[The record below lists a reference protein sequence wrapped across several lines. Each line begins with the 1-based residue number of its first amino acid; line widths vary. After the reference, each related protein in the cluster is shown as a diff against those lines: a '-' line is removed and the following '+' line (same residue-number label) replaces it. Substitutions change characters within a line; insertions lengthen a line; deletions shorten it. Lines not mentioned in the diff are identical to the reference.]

1 MGGDIAML
9 ARFGEGWLFFVW
21 PLAAF
26 GSTQRRRGSQGRRE
40 VLAAK
45 PLSNVSSEEI
55 SPFDY

>member
-26 GSTQRRRGSQGRRE
+26 GSTQRRGE